1 VLVVIII
8 DHGHAGHKLFWPGQI
23 VFKAFLN
30 ALYRL
35 LLFDDLL
42 RGVRFVMT
50 MQMNLRDGTC
60 DVLNQFGSSWIR

>member
-8 DHGHAGHKLFWPGQI
+8 DHGHAGDELFWPGQI

-42 RGVRFVMT
+42 CGVRFVMAVH
-50 MQMNLRDGTC
+50 MNLRDANC
-60 DVLNQFGSSWIR
+60 DVLN